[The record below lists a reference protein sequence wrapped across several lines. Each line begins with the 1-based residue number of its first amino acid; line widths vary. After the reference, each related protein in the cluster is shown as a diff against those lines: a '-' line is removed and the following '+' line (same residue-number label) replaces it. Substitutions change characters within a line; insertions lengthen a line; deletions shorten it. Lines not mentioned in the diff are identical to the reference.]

1 VDFFSFHGRIGRM
14 YFWIASLGLGFLQ
27 LVIVFAGGMMHEA
40 ILIRF
45 LTPDQVELVRSNVLF
60 IVSLLFLWPLTA
72 VAVKR
77 SHDRDMSGWWYGAF
91 LSFQMITNVWASA
104 ALVDLAPPLPFAV
117 VMALAVINIL
127 AGLYFLVT
135 LGFLPGTPQTN
146 EYGPPPGGFGMN
158 HQSPKV
164 DAPRGQDSNS

>member
-1 VDFFSFHGRIGRM
+1 MDIFSFHGRIGRRD
-14 YFWIASLGLGFLQ
+14 FWIASLGLGFLQ
-27 LVIVFAGGMMHEA
+27 LVIVFAGGMVLVP

-45 LTPDQVELVRSNVLF
+45 LTPDQVELVRSNVFF

-91 LSFQMITNVWASA
+91 LGFQMITNVWANA
-104 ALVDLAPPLPFAV
+104 AWVDLAPALPFAV
-117 VMALAVINIL
+117 VMVFGAINIL

-146 EYGPPPGGFGMN
+146 EYGPPPGGFGTN
-158 HQSPKV
+158 YQAPKV
-164 DAPRGQDSNS
+164 DAS